1 MPLAEESA
9 LLFILSNVLLLIIN
23 NQKHNRLLDP
33 LILFVISIIGMI
45 AMITMYDIFTDY
57 RWGGS
62 DFIGEKGLFRSGF
75 PTGKMS
81 LITCF
86 CFLLTSCSLYC
97 IRFKFLKVV
106 AYTNLMILAIAY
118 IVLIGYIYGV
128 PSLYNSSF
136 IPMSWPASIA
146 FIITSLGLILAAGNK
161 SAPIIYFVGNT
172 TRARLMRNLL
182 PFTLLLLIVKI
193 FIYAF
198 NNENQTIT
206 GSLKNSFLDIF
217 VLIVLVIFIV
227 IVSKIVGNS
236 IDTNIN
242 ERKWAEEKL
251 RDISK
256 AVYQSPISIIITDI
270 LGNILYVNSKFE
282 KISGYKSEEVIG
294 KNPKILKSGYTSLT
308 EYENLW
314 KTITNGNEWK
324 GEFKNINKKGEIYWE
339 YVTISPIKNEEGK
352 IIRFLGM
359 KEDIIA
365 RKNVEEKLKNITWK
379 QNHEIRGPLTTILEI
394 ISVMKYK
401 ISIDEKIFFLDQLEK
416 SAKNLDEAIK
426 SIVYE
431 ADFNKQYE

>member
-1 MPLAEESA
+1 MLGIKKYFSDNFLRKSISLLVISNAIFVISNQLFWYAGFKLLSSFGLNFMPLAEESA

-193 FIYAF
+193 
-198 NNENQTIT
+198 
-206 GSLKNSFLDIF
+206 L
-217 VLIVLVIFIV
+217 
-227 IVSKIVGNS
+227 
-236 IDTNIN
+236 
-242 ERKWAEEKL
+242 
-251 RDISK
+251 
-256 AVYQSPISIIITDI
+256 
-270 LGNILYVNSKFE
+270 
-282 KISGYKSEEVIG
+282 
-294 KNPKILKSGYTSLT
+294 
-308 EYENLW
+308 
-314 KTITNGNEWK
+314 
-324 GEFKNINKKGEIYWE
+324 
-339 YVTISPIKNEEGK
+339 
-352 IIRFLGM
+352 
-359 KEDIIA
+359 
-365 RKNVEEKLKNITWK
+365 
-379 QNHEIRGPLTTILEI
+379 
-394 ISVMKYK
+394 
-401 ISIDEKIFFLDQLEK
+401 
-416 SAKNLDEAIK
+416 
-426 SIVYE
+426 
-431 ADFNKQYE
+431 